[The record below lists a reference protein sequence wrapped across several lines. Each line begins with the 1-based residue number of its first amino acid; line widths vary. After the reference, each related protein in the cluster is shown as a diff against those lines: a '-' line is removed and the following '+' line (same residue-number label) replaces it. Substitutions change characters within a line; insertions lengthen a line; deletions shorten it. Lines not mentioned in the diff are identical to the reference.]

1 MDLKAFFDEVNHDIL
16 TGLIRRRISDAAVLR
31 VIRGYLNAGILAGG
45 VVHVPEK
52 GAPQG
57 GPLSPLL
64 SNILLNEL
72 DRELERRGHCF
83 CRCADDCNIYVRTR
97 RSGERVLHSI
107 ATFIEQRLKLK
118 VNWEKSAVA
127 RPGSR
132 KFPGFTFI
140 GPRGIIRPSQ
150 QARDRFKQ
158 RVRELCRRGRG
169 RNVVR
174 FIRRNLNPYLRGW
187 FNYYRTSE
195 QMKRFCATMD
205 E

>member
-1 MDLKAFFDEVNHDIL
+1 MVDMDLKAFFDEVNHDIL
-16 TGLIRRRISDAAVLR
+16 TGLIRRRISDAAVLK
-31 VIRGYLNAGILAGG
+31 VIRGYLNAGILTGG

-52 GAPQG
+52 GTPQG

-83 CRCADDCNIYVRTR
+83 CRCADDCTIYVRTR

-127 RPGSR
+127 RPGSHN
-132 KFPGFTFI
+132 FPGFTFI
-140 GPRGIIRPSQ
+140 GPRGSSAPVNRP
-150 QARDRFKQ
+150 
-158 RVRELCRRGRG
+158 
-169 RNVVR
+169 
-174 FIRRNLNPYLRGW
+174 
-187 FNYYRTSE
+187 
-195 QMKRFCATMD
+195 ATASNSGSANCVAGGGVGTWSGSFAGISTHTC
-205 E
+205 EAGSTTTGPRSK